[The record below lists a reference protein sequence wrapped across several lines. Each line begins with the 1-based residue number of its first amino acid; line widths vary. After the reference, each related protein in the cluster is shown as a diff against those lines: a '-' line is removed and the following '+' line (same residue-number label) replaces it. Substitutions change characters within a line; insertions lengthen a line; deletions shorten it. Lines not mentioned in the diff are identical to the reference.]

1 MRAITLQP
9 GVKDSADL
17 EEVPEPP
24 ESEGSVLVDG
34 VALGIC
40 GTDAEIVHGDYGEAP
55 PGAQRLVLGH
65 ESLGRVTEAP
75 DSSGFAPGD
84 LVVGIVR
91 RPDPVPCPSCA
102 AGEWDFCRNG
112 LYTERGIKGL
122 HGFGSERWRIEPQFA
137 VRLDPGLGMLAVL
150 MEPTTI
156 VAKAWEQID
165 RLLGRATLGPE
176 RVLVTGAGPIGLLAA
191 LLAHQRGYDIIV
203 LDRAT
208 DGPKP
213 ELVRD
218 LGAAYTTGSV
228 ADVDPSPD
236 IIVEAT
242 GASQVVLDAMTH
254 TGANGIVCLTGI
266 SSGGHQIGFDA
277 GDLNRQIVLENDLV
291 FGSVNAN
298 MRHYEAAAQALAAA
312 DRSWL
317 ERLITRRVPL
327 DRWREALTREADDIK
342 VVVELGGDGSG
353 R

>member
-1 MRAITLQP
+1 MRAITLEP

-17 EEVPEPP
+17 EDVPEPQ
-24 ESEGSVLVDG
+24 ESEGSMLVDG

-40 GTDAEIVHGDYGEAP
+40 GTDAEIVDGDYGEPP
-55 PGAQRLVLGH
+55 PGSQRLVLGH
-65 ESLGRVTEAP
+65 ESLGRVAQAP
-75 DSSGFAPGD
+75 DGSGFTPGD

-112 LYTERGIKGL
+112 RYTERGIKAL
-122 HGFGSERWRIEPQFA
+122 HGFGSERWRIEPEFC
-137 VRLDPGLGMLAVL
+137 VRLDPGLGMLGVL

-165 RLLGRATLGPE
+165 RLLGRATIGPE

-191 LLAHQRGYDIIV
+191 LLADQRGYEVTV

-208 DGPKP
+208 EGPKP

-218 LGAAYTTGSV
+218 LGASYTTGSV
-228 ADVDPSPD
+228 ANLDPAPD

-266 SSGGHQIGFDA
+266 SSGGHEIGLDA

-298 MRHYEAAAQALAAA
+298 RRHYEAAAQALAAA
-312 DRSWL
+312 DNAWL

-327 DRWREALTREADDIK
+327 DRWREALAREPDDIK
-342 VVVELGGDGSG
+342 VVVELGG
-353 R
+353 

>member
-9 GVKDSADL
+9 GVKDSAEL
-17 EEVPEPP
+17 EELPEPP
-24 ESEGSVLVDG
+24 AADGAVLVDG

-40 GTDAEIVHGDYGEAP
+40 GTDAEIVDGDYGEPP
-55 PGAQRLVLGH
+55 PGAARLVLGH
-65 ESLGRVTEAP
+65 ESLGRVAEAP
-75 DSSGFAPGD
+75 DGSGFSPGD

-112 LYTERGIKGL
+112 RYTERGIKAL
-122 HGFGSERWRIEPQFA
+122 HGFGSERWRIEPEFA
-137 VRLDPGLGMLAVL
+137 VKLDPGLGTLGVL

-165 RLLGRATLGPE
+165 RVLTRATIAPE

-191 LLAHQRGYDIIV
+191 LLARRRGYELTV

-218 LGAAYTTGSV
+218 LGGTYHAGGV
-228 ADVDPSPD
+228 AELDPPAD

-242 GASQVVLDAMTH
+242 GASQVVLDAMSH
-254 TGANGIVCLTGI
+254 TGANGVVCLTGI
-266 SSGGHQIGFDA
+266 SSGGHDIGLDA
-277 GDLNRQIVLENDLV
+277 GDLNRRIVLENDLV

-298 MRHYEAAAQALAAA
+298 KRHYEAAAEALADA
-312 DRSWL
+312 DNSWL

-327 DRWREALTREADDIK
+327 DRWREALTRDEHDIK
-342 VVVELGGDGSG
+342 VVVELG

>member
-1 MRAITLQP
+1 MRAITLTP
-9 GVKDSADL
+9 GVADSADL

-24 ESEGSVLVDG
+24 VAEGAVLVDG

-40 GTDAEIVHGDYGEAP
+40 GTDAEIVRGDYGEAP
-55 PGAQRLVLGH
+55 PGEERLILGH
-65 ESLGRVTEAP
+65 ESLGRVAEAP
-75 DSSGFAPGD
+75 AGSGFAPAD

-112 LYTERGIKGL
+112 RYTERGIKAL
-122 HGFGSERWRIEPQFA
+122 HGYGSERWRIEPEFA
-137 VRLDPGLGMLAVL
+137 VKLDPGLGALGVL
-150 MEPTTI
+150 MEPTTV

-165 RLLGRATLGPE
+165 RVLARATIGPE

-191 LLAHQRGYDIIV
+191 LLARARGYELTV

-208 DGPKP
+208 EGPKP

-218 LGAAYTTGSV
+218 LGGTYHSGPLT
-228 ADVDPSPD
+228 DLDPAPD

-254 TGANGIVCLTGI
+254 TAANGVVCLTGI
-266 SSGGHQIGFDA
+266 SSGGHEIGLDA
-277 GDLNRQIVLENDLV
+277 GDLNRRIVLENDLV

-298 MRHYEAAAQALAAA
+298 RRHYEAAAKALAEA
-312 DRSWL
+312 DNVWL
-317 ERLITRRVPL
+317 ERLITRRVQL
-327 DRWREALTREADDIK
+327 DRWHEALTREEHDIK
-342 VVVELGGDGSG
+342 VVVELGG
-353 R
+353 

>member
-1 MRAITLQP
+1 MRAITLDP
-9 GVKDSADL
+9 GTPDSAAL
-17 EEVPEPP
+17 EEVPEPAAA
-24 ESEGSVLVDG
+24 EGAILVDG

-40 GTDAEIVHGDYGEAP
+40 GTDAEIVRGDYGEAP
-55 PGAQRLVLGH
+55 PGAERLILGH
-65 ESLGRVTEAP
+65 ESLGRVAQAP
-75 DSSGFAPGD
+75 DGSGFAAGD

-112 LYTERGIKGL
+112 RYTERGIKAL
-122 HGFGSERWRIEPQFA
+122 HGFGSERWRIEPDFA
-137 VRLDPGLGMLAVL
+137 VKLDPELGLLGVL

-165 RLLGRATLGPE
+165 RVLGRATIGPE

-191 LLAHQRGYDIIV
+191 LLARQRGYDVDV

-213 ELVRD
+213 ELVRA
-218 LGAAYTTGSV
+218 LGATYHTTAV
-228 ADVDPSPD
+228 LEIDPPPD

-242 GASQVVLDAMTH
+242 GVSQVVLDAMSH
-254 TGANGIVCLTGI
+254 TGANGVVCLTGI
-266 SSGGHQIGFDA
+266 SSGGHDISFDA
-277 GDLNRQIVLENDLV
+277 GVLNRTIVLENDLV

-298 MRHYEAAAQALAAA
+298 RRHYEAAADALARA
-312 DRSWL
+312 DRGWL

-327 DRWREALTREADDIK
+327 ERWRDALTRDQHDIK
-342 VVVELGGDGSG
+342 VVVELASPG
-353 R
+353 

>member
-1 MRAITLQP
+1 MRAITLEP

-17 EEVPEPP
+17 EEVSEPQ
-24 ESEGSVLVDG
+24 ESEGAMLVDG

-40 GTDAEIVHGDYGEAP
+40 GTDAEIVHGDYGEPP
-55 PGAQRLVLGH
+55 PGSQRLVLGH
-65 ESLGRVTEAP
+65 ESLGRVAQAP
-75 DSSGFAPGD
+75 EGSGFVPGD

-112 LYTERGIKGL
+112 LYTERGIKAL
-122 HGFGSERWRIEPQFA
+122 HGFGSERWRIEPEFC
-137 VRLDPGLGMLAVL
+137 VRLDAGLGLLGVL

-165 RLLGRATLGPE
+165 RLLGRATIGPE

-191 LLAHQRGYDIIV
+191 LLAHQRGYEVTV
-203 LDRAT
+203 LDRAAE
-208 DGPKP
+208 GPKP
-213 ELVRD
+213 ELARD
-218 LGAAYTTGSV
+218 LGAVYTTGSV
-228 ADVDPSPD
+228 AELDPAPD

-266 SSGGHQIGFDA
+266 STGGHEIGLDA
-277 GDLNRQIVLENDLV
+277 GDLNRRIVLENDLV

-298 MRHYEAAAQALAAA
+298 KRHYEAAAQALAAA
-312 DRSWL
+312 DNAWL

-327 DRWREALTREADDIK
+327 DRWHDALTREPDDIK
-342 VVVELGGDGSG
+342 VVVELGGAS
-353 R
+353 

>member
-9 GVKDSADL
+9 GVQDSADL

-24 ESEGSVLVDG
+24 ASEGSVLVDG

-65 ESLGRVTEAP
+65 ESFGRVVEAP
-75 DSSGFAPGD
+75 EDSGFAPGD

-91 RPDPVPCPSCA
+91 RPDPEPCASCA

-112 LYTERGIKGL
+112 RFTERGIKAL
-122 HGFGSERWRIEPQFA
+122 HGYGSERWRIEPEFA
-137 VRLDPGLGMLAVL
+137 VKLDPGLGALGVL
-150 MEPTTI
+150 MEPTTV

-165 RLLGRATLGPE
+165 RLLGRATIAPE

-191 LLAHQRGYDIIV
+191 LLARQRGYELTV

-208 DGPKP
+208 EGPKP

-218 LGAAYTTGSV
+218 LGGAYHAGGV
-228 ADVDPSPD
+228 KEVDPPPD

-242 GASQVVLDAMTH
+242 GASQVVLDALTH

-266 SSGGHQIGFDA
+266 SPSGYEIGLDA
-277 GDLNRQIVLENDLV
+277 ADLNRKIVLENDLV

-298 MRHYEAAAQALAAA
+298 RRHYEAAAQALADA

-327 DRWREALTREADDIK
+327 DRWRDALTRDEHDIK
-342 VVVELGGDGSG
+342 VVVELGG
-353 R
+353 

>member
-1 MRAITLQP
+1 MRAITLEP

-17 EEVPEPP
+17 EEVPEPQEP
-24 ESEGSVLVDG
+24 EGSVLVDG

-55 PGAQRLVLGH
+55 PGSERLVLGH
-65 ESLGRVTEAP
+65 ESLGRVAQAP
-75 DSSGFAPGD
+75 DGSGFAPGD
-84 LVVGIVR
+84 LAVGIVR

-122 HGFGSERWRIEPQFA
+122 HGFGSERWRIEPEFC
-137 VRLDPGLGMLAVL
+137 VRLDPGLGILGVL

-165 RLLGRATLGPE
+165 RLLGRATIGPE

-191 LLAHQRGYDIIV
+191 LLAHQRGYEVTV

-208 DGPKP
+208 EGPKP

-228 ADVDPSPD
+228 AELDPAPD

-266 SSGGHQIGFDA
+266 SSGGHQIGLDA

-298 MRHYEAAAQALAAA
+298 KRHYQAAAQALAAA
-312 DRSWL
+312 DNAWL
-317 ERLITRRVPL
+317 ERIITRRVPL
-327 DRWREALTREADDIK
+327 DGWHEALTREPDDIK
-342 VVVELGGDGSG
+342 VVVELGGDGG
-353 R
+353 AG